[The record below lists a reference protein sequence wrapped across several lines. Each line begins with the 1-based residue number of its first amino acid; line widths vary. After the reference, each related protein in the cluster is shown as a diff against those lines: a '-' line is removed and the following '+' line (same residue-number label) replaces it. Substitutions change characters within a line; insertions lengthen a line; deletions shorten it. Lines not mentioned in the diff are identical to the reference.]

1 MLGGE
6 PTQNCPKI
14 YQSETTYKLLF
25 HENNAPGG
33 VNPLYD
39 PEARLVETSTAAS
52 RKEGYL
58 GSQPVDLSFSL
69 LTRLWLQARLRFSG
83 LGPWGGIGRSK
94 ICARA

>member
-25 HENNAPGG
+25 HETCAPGG
-33 VNPLYD
+33 VNPRYD
-39 PEARLVETSTAAS
+39 PEARLLETSTAAS
-52 RKEGYL
+52 RKEGHL

-83 LGPWGGIGRSK
+83 LGPLGGIWRSK